1 MNSYALPML
10 AASKNPFSG
19 EFYSLSNTDFI
30 VAIAFILFLAIL
42 AWFKVPPMLRK
53 MLDERADGIRKDL
66 DEAKAL
72 REEAQSL
79 LASYER
85 KQKEVEDQAA
95 RIVEHAKEEA
105 ATAAEISKA
114 EIARSVERRLA
125 AAEDQIASAQAAA
138 VRDVRNQAVNVAI
151 EAARRVI
158 AKQTTATDANK
169 LIDDAIAEVG
179 ERLH

>member
-1 MNSYALPML
+1 MNALTAPML
-10 AASKNPFSG
+10 AASKNPFSA
-19 EFYSLSNTDFI
+19 EFYSFANTDF
-30 VAIAFILFLAIL
+30 VVTLGFLLFLGIL
-42 AWFKVPPMLRK
+42 AYFKVPPMLRR
-53 MLDERADGIRKDL
+53 MLDGRAESIRNDL
-66 DEAKAL
+66 DEAKSL

-85 KQKEVEDQAA
+85 KQKEVEEQAA

-105 ATAAEISKA
+105 ATAAEVSKA

-125 AAEDQIASAQAAA
+125 AAEDQLASAQAAA

-151 EAARRVI
+151 EAARAVI
-158 AKQTTATDANK
+158 AKQTTADDANK

-179 ERLH
+179 DRLH